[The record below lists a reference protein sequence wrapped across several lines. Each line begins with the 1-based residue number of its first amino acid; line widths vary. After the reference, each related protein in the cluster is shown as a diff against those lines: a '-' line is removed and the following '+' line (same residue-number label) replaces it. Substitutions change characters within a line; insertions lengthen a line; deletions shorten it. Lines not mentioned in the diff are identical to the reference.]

1 MKKLWILSV
10 LSIIIL
16 LAGCSL
22 WNKKIDITDNN
33 IDVESCN
40 KYFEIMDC
48 ILENDNDTTYDEKT
62 RNELREDV
70 KVMQS
75 EWEKLDEDSLDE
87 TCTTELNRFIEIK
100 DALSEIGCYID

>member
-1 MKKLWILSV
+1 MKKLWILGILPLV
-10 LSIIIL
+10 IL

-48 ILENDNDTTYDEKT
+48 ILENDNDSTYDEST
-62 RNELREDV
+62 RNELREAV

-75 EWEKLDEDSLDE
+75 EWENLDEESLDE
-87 TCTTELNRFIEIK
+87 TCTAELDKFIKIQ
-100 DALSEIGCYID
+100 DSLNEIGCYID